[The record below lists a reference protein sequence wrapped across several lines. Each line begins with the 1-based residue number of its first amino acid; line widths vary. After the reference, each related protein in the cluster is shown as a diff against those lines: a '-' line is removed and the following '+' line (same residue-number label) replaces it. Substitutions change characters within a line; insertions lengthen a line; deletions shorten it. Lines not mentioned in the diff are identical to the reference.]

1 MIIKKNIIIIISF
14 FVILFHL
21 NLFQNFYDIFSKNYD
36 QRMIKSYG
44 DHDKQGY
51 GFIKKINSKYKLNQN
66 FIYYNYDM
74 AEPHWLIDLK
84 PTYLYNL
91 KEFKNIDYD
100 QTEKNKY
107 IIIID
112 EPFNEIDFFIKKN
125 NYKIILR
132 ETNSYFLSIL

>member
-14 FVILFHL
+14 FVIMFHL

-51 GFIKKINSKYKLNQN
+51 GFIKKINSKYNLNQN

-74 AEPHWLIDLK
+74 AEPHWLTDLE

-91 KEFKNIDYD
+91 KDFKNLGYD
-100 QTEKNKY
+100 QAKKKY

-112 EPFNEIDFFIKKN
+112 EPFDEIYFFIKKN